1 MAEETTLTAK
11 YENADWARGDFE
23 EEKAKAVLDA
33 FLGDPK
39 VEGYFKRQVLK
50 VVSWEERR
58 ASREKHHFLKKP
70 YANALAGLK
79 EAGFDFQ
86 GFEAEVEATAEKYR
100 ARGEAL
106 EKYEARNEA
115 LEKFRH

>member
-11 YENADWARGDFE
+11 YENADWARGKFE

-33 FLGDPK
+33 FLGDPE
-39 VEGYFKRQVLK
+39 VEGYFKRQVLR
-50 VVSWEERR
+50 VVSGEERKAFHPR
-58 ASREKHHFLKKP
+58 NTPFKTP
-70 YANALAGLK
+70 YADALAGLK

-86 GFEAEVEATAEKYR
+86 VFEAEVEATAEKYH

-106 EKYEARNEA
+106 EKYHARNEA
-115 LEKFRH
+115 LGRLT